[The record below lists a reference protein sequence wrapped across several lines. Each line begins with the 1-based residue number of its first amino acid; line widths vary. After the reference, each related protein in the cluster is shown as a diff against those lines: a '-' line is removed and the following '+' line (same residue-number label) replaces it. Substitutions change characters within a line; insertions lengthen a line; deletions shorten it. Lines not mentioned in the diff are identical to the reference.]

1 MFQGNF
7 FLVNIKIKFQKFD
20 RIIPL
25 LLPLNDFT
33 MSYDITGKLVAK
45 FETVQRTAT
54 FKTRE
59 FVIEK
64 TEDIGG
70 RTITNY
76 AKFQCVQDKTA
87 MPDRF
92 NIGETVKVHFNIKGT
107 KWEKNGQV
115 NYITNLD
122 AWRMETVNLQQQDTP
137 GNYAEP
143 AYSVSDIPAAPDDLP
158 F

>member
-1 MFQGNF
+1 
-7 FLVNIKIKFQKFD
+7 
-20 RIIPL
+20 
-25 LLPLNDFT
+25 
-33 MSYDITGKLVAK
+33 MSYELTGKLIAK
-45 FETVQRTAT
+45 SDTVQRTAT
-54 FKTRE
+54 FRTRE

-70 RTITNY
+70 RMITNY
-76 AKFQCVQDKTA
+76 AKFQCVQDKTS

-92 NIGETVKVHFNIKGT
+92 GIGETVKVYFNIKGT

-122 AWRMETVNLQQQDTP
+122 AWRMETISLQQQ
-137 GNYAEP
+137 EP
-143 AYSVSDIPAAPDDLP
+143 AGNIVGDNAGEIPVPAPGDDLP

>member
-1 MFQGNF
+1 
-7 FLVNIKIKFQKFD
+7 
-20 RIIPL
+20 
-25 LLPLNDFT
+25 
-33 MSYDITGKLVAK
+33 MSYEITGKLIAR
-45 FETVQRTAT
+45 FDIVQRTET

-64 TEDIGG
+64 TEDING

-87 MPDRF
+87 MVDRF
-92 NIGETVKVHFNIKGT
+92 NIGDEVKVQFNIKGT
-107 KWEKNGQV
+107 KWMKDGKE

-122 AWRMETVNLQQQDTP
+122 AWRMETVKISQDAASSDQV
-137 GNYAEP
+137 NYNDMPP
-143 AYSVSDIPAAPDDLP
+143 AMDASDDLP